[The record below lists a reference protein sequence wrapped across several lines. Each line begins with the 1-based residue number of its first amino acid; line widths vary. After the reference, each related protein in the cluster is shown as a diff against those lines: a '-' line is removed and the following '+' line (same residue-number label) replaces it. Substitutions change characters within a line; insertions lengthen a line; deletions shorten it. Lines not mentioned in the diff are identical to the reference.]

1 MYSNQPHEADRA
13 QQNINALYDAI
24 IRLLSKLVFQE
35 KEKKEVQG
43 DTSLPESPG
52 SPRIQLES
60 REVPAIAAAPE
71 REAIAPAED
80 YQLLPGN
87 EPIQIQIGETRI
99 AGTLEG
105 IQEQLAALP
114 EAKFMA
120 LHEAVSRPALPAA
133 AADEVEEDVIE
144 AEIISV
150 EVNGEQKFYQN
161 EQGEVELNELE
172 VEPELDELEIK
183 QEKETPQ
190 FQVVSLGQAEQLI
203 QQNPGDSYQEHPG
216 LASQMPT
223 LVAAVDKAGHLQ
235 AIPQLRSAVE
245 STVREVEAEEIE
257 VKELKLGDETM
268 RTGEQLT
275 QQDQAAVTILQQIF
289 DRPELQGSNTFE
301 GKRFRVEKEGDR
313 FSVTAKDGRGEILS
327 IGEQGV
333 QSRLASQDFESF
345 TKAQQILQKT
355 PVIAPSVLSPQVRS
369 PQVEVGD

>member
-1 MYSNQPHEADRA
+1 
-13 QQNINALYDAI
+13 
-24 IRLLSKLVFQE
+24 LSKVGFHE
-35 KEKKEVQG
+35 KEKDENK
-43 DTSLPESPG
+43 SLELSD
-52 SPRIQLES
+52 SPRIQFQS

-71 REAIAPAED
+71 REAIAPGED

-114 EAKFMA
+114 EAKLMA

-133 AADEVEEDVIE
+133 AEESEEVEEDVIE

-275 QQDQAAVTILQQIF
+275 QQDQVAVATLQQIF
-289 DRPELQGSNTFE
+289 DRPELQGSSTFE
-301 GKRFRVEKEGDR
+301 GKRFRVEKDGDR

-333 QSRLASQDFESF
+333 QSRLESQDFESF